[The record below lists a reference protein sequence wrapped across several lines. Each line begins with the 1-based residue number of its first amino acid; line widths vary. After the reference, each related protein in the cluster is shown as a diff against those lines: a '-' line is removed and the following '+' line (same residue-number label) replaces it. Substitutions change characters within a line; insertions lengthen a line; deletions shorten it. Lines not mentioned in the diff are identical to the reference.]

1 MKRIAFFVM
10 ALGCGLPWTG
20 SPAAPNL
27 TFQKLH
33 GRWSQSPT
41 GYFLGFEAGS
51 VAINDRWIAAGA
63 QSADEQATNQ
73 GAVQLFQATTGAWA
87 RKLLPPTS
95 APDQRFG
102 SAVLLSGDLVIIG
115 ARGNNATAGRVFVYQ
130 ATNGKLLRTLTADGP
145 VAGDFFGFALAVHG
159 DVLAVSA
166 LTPQKVWL
174 FSLST
179 GSVLGVPLAPA
190 DPNPASEFGTSLA
203 MEGELLLVGA
213 PGADSD
219 RGAGYLFSLANPAA
233 AVQLNKVVPT
243 GAVAGDNTGV
253 TVALHQGRA
262 LLGCTLDEGGL
273 GSVKAVNTRDLANP
287 TPRVLAAQGGTSE
300 LGTQLAASS
309 GLVAAAGSSPG
320 NVQLFQ
326 ASNETL
332 FSVITPPDLPAQ
344 VGALALNGSTL
355 VVGDPFNDDQAVNNG
370 ALYLIQKVTVPLVFE
385 TVAAKG
391 DFAAG
396 AENCQ
401 FASFGEMSLKGPLA
415 FFSGLTGSGSG
426 GGKDRAVWRD
436 NGSNNLMMKSRTP
449 DFYGLTVA
457 SVSAP
462 LLKGLDTISAPS
474 INEAVIFRATLSGP
488 GVTSKSNQAVIRT
501 DVVNPDAPEMLFRTG
516 TNLPTMNGVGRR
528 PIAFGQLSVPG
539 RVNSVVF
546 AARQMPNAAAPL
558 INKAN
563 DSALFWYDHGNVASL
578 PLIPAV
584 LPSLTVI
591 SEGEGTP
598 LGTLGEPTGHFAF
611 LQQHVLFSAALTSG
625 PATQNQGLFR
635 KTSQTAILTGVAT
648 KGLDLVPDSNGDAQS
663 GVTFASF
670 LAESLDSDENG
681 IVRAVIQGANITKA
695 NNEGLW
701 KVGNA
706 AVGRRLA
713 QKGGS
718 LNGATVKGFKAFWS
732 AKNQGVVWLT
742 LAGPSVTA
750 ANNEAVVV
758 TQVGAPVDGEPL
770 ILMRKGDPAPGF
782 SPARIGAL
790 LAVEVDPGG
799 GQYLILASLTGAP
812 AGKNL
817 ALFRGHSA
825 ATLSS
830 AAHSVLRKP
839 VPVLRKG
846 DLFDN
851 QPAPVQSIALS
862 PNTRTAG
869 GAGGVGLAN
878 AIDLGSNTNS
888 PAKIVFTLN
897 YANGQSRLVRGR
909 P

>member
-1 MKRIAFFVM
+1 MKRFASFVM
-10 ALGCGLPWTG
+10 ALGCFLPWAG
-20 SPAAPNL
+20 SSAAPNL

-33 GRWSQSPT
+33 GRWTQTPT
-41 GYFLGFEAGS
+41 GYFLGLEAGS
-51 VAINDRWIAAGA
+51 LAINDRWIAAGA
-63 QSADEQATNQ
+63 QAADEQATNQ
-73 GAVQLFQATTGAWA
+73 GAVQLFQATTGAWS
-87 RKLLPPTS
+87 RKLLPPS
-95 APDQRFG
+95 PSPDQRFG

-115 ARGNNATAGRVFVYQ
+115 ARGSNSSVGRVFVYQ
-130 ATNGKLLRTLTADGP
+130 ATSGKLVRTLAPTAS
-145 VAGDFFGFALAVHG
+145 VAGDFFGYALAAHG

-166 LTPQKVWL
+166 LTPQQVWL

-179 GSVLGVPLAPA
+179 GNLLGAPLVPA

-219 RGAGYLFSLANPAA
+219 RGAGYLFSIANPAA

-262 LLGCTLDEGGL
+262 VLGCTLDEGGV

-287 TPRVLAAQGGTSE
+287 TPKVLAAQGGTAE
-300 LGTQLAASS
+300 FGTQLAAS
-309 GLVAAAGSSPG
+309 GGMVAAAGSSPG

-326 ASNETL
+326 VSNETP
-332 FSVITPPDLPAQ
+332 FSVITPLDLPAQ
-344 VGALALNGSTL
+344 VGALALNGSSL

-391 DFAAG
+391 NFAAG
-396 AENCQ
+396 AENCN

-415 FFSGLTGSGSG
+415 FSSGLIGPGSG
-426 GGKDRAVWRD
+426 GGKDRAIWRD
-436 NGSNNLMMKSRTP
+436 NGSNNLLMKSRTP
-449 DFYGLTVA
+449 YLFGLTVA
-457 SVSAP
+457 SVSSP
-462 LLKGLDTISAPS
+462 LLKGYDSTSVPP
-474 INEAVIFRATLSGP
+474 INEAVIFRAQLSGP
-488 GVTSKSNQAVIRT
+488 GVTSKTNQAVIRT
-501 DVVNPDAPEMLFRTG
+501 DVLNPDAPETLFRTG
-516 TNLPTMNGVGRR
+516 TNLPTLNGVGRR
-528 PIAFGQLSVPG
+528 PMAFGQLSVPG

-558 INKAN
+558 IDKTN
-563 DSALFWYDHGNVASL
+563 DSALFWYDHGNAGAPLPASL
-578 PLIPAV
+578 I
-584 LPSLTVI
+584 VI

-598 LGTLGEPTGHFAF
+598 LGTLGELTGHFAF
-611 LQQHVLFSAALTSG
+611 LQQQLLFSAALTSG
-625 PATQNQGLFR
+625 PASQNQGLFR
-635 KTSQTAILTGVAT
+635 KTSPAAILTGVAT
-648 KGLDLVPDSNGDAQS
+648 KGLDLVPDSDGNGQA
-663 GVTFASF
+663 GITFSSF

-681 IVRAVIQGANITKA
+681 IVRAVIQGTGITKS

-713 QKGGS
+713 QKGAP

-732 AKNQGVVWLT
+732 AKNQGVLWIT
-742 LAGPSVTA
+742 LAGSGVTA

-758 TQVGAPVDGEPL
+758 AQVGAPVDGEPL
-770 ILMRKGDPAPGF
+770 ILLRKGDPAPGF

-790 LAVEVDPGG
+790 LAVEVDPSG

-812 AGKNL
+812 PGKNL

-825 ATLSS
+825 ATLST

-851 QPAPVQSIALS
+851 QPAPVKSIVLS
-862 PNTRTAG
+862 PNTRTVG

-878 AIDLGSNTNS
+878 VIDLGSNTNS
-888 PAKIVFTLN
+888 PAKIVFTVN
-897 YANGQSRLVRGR
+897 YENGQSRLVRGF